1 MESPR
6 YTENLPISSQTIAQG
21 DQPQQSPTHTLYP
34 SQQPITRG
42 RYVTSNDSRGYLP
55 VFEFKINERDIMMD
69 MDDGYVL
76 WTTIA
81 KALGKTKGDIQ
92 RMIGADPE
100 VQTRARRTVG
110 GYLKTQGIWIPRDSA
125 EVLARIIAWPIRHE
139 LIPLFGPTFPD
150 MCLDPSHPDYDSIGK
165 PHQRK
170 PRATGA
176 AVIASELS
184 GSSGGTV
191 DLRPNF
197 GRVTAV
203 AVTWCW
209 RTTA

>member
-1 MESPR
+1 
-6 YTENLPISSQTIAQG
+6 
-21 DQPQQSPTHTLYP
+21 
-34 SQQPITRG
+34 
-42 RYVTSNDSRGYLP
+42 
-55 VFEFKINERDIMMD
+55 MMD

-81 KALGKTKGDIQ
+81 KALGKTKGDIR

-100 VQTRARRTVG
+100 VQTRARTTVG

-176 AVIASELS
+176 AVIASETVGVQRRNS
-184 GSSGGTV
+184 RSSAELRKGHRCGG
-191 DLRPNF
+191 DLVLENNHLTSERPLED
-197 GRVTAV
+197 T
-203 AVTWCW
+203 
-209 RTTA
+209 